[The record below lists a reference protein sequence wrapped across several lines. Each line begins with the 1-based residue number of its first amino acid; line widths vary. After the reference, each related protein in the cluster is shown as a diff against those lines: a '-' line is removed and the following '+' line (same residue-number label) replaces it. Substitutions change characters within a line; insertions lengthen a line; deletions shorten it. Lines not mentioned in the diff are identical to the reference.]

1 VKGDGDTGFQK
12 RNYRMNSFSK
22 CAGAMVAIVLL
33 AGMASAADTVSS
45 GKVKAVHSDKEEFVL
60 TDAGGTDWT
69 FKLGAN
75 VVINHG
81 GKESKSDLNVG
92 DTVNVYYDKGTF
104 TWTARYILVK
114 KGDSKNWKLVQGTFK
129 GYDTDQK
136 QLAFTDADG
145 KDLTFAWGDGKVRLN
160 QEYTSLENI
169 KVGDKG
175 LFIVEKSGDTTT
187 LKAVMVE
194 RK

>member
-1 VKGDGDTGFQK
+1 MT
-12 RNYRMNSFSK
+12 SFSK
-22 CAGAMVAIVLL
+22 WASAMVAIVLL
-33 AGMASAADTVSS
+33 AGMASAADTISS

-60 TDAGGTDWT
+60 TDAGGKDWT
-69 FKLGAN
+69 IKLGAN

-81 GKESKSDLNVG
+81 GKESTSDLNVG

-104 TWTARYILVK
+104 TWTAHYILVK

-145 KDLTFAWGDGKVRLN
+145 KDLAFAWGDGKVRLN
-160 QEYTSLENI
+160 QEYTSVANI
-169 KVGDKG
+169 KIGDKG
-175 LFIVEKSGDTTT
+175 LFIVDKNGDTTT